1 MVGPWA
7 VDQAV
12 KGFREADLRPAGERD
27 KRVLQVLS
35 QLMKKVTTPSEKGEI
50 GEKELI
56 YNEHPLNL
64 KLNTVAEFRTRQRF
78 QGRGGAKRWSS
89 RPHSQVAHLH
99 SCPLEDGYLG
109 RSGCGNRNLE
119 N

>member
-1 MVGPWA
+1 MEVEREKGRETGGDCSNPGQRSRGPEQWSGPWA
-7 VDQAV
+7 EDQAV

-35 QLMKKVTTPSEKGEI
+35 QLMKKVTTPSEKREI

-64 KLNTVAEFRTRQRF
+64 KLNTVAEFRTR
-78 QGRGGAKRWSS
+78 
-89 RPHSQVAHLH
+89 
-99 SCPLEDGYLG
+99 
-109 RSGCGNRNLE
+109 
-119 N
+119 